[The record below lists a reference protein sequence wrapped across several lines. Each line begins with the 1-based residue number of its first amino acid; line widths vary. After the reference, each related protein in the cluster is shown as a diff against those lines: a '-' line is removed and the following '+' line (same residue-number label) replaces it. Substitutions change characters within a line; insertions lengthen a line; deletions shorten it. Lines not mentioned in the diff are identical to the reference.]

1 MSERPAHLENT
12 NNLITWTRPSD
23 HSNLSYLFYPS
34 SLLRTTLHVYS
45 AYTAR
50 FPQPLSTEEWS
61 DFYTD
66 PGILDTFPLGQA
78 AGKSSKCYLS
88 SNSPLWSG
96 HHCINNSP
104 WGWVSESSTNLCKEP
119 GTHSFLH
126 HNHSQSWA
134 EKRKRQKT
142 ALRVFQEKICWSSRS
157 LNSQL
162 SLY

>member
-1 MSERPAHLENT
+1 MSKPQALATKGSCDPAGH
-12 NNLITWTRPSD
+12 
-23 HSNLSYLFYPS
+23 
-34 SLLRTTLHVYS
+34 
-45 AYTAR
+45 
-50 FPQPLSTEEWS
+50 
-61 DFYTD
+61 
-66 PGILDTFPLGQA
+66 GILDTFPSGQA

-134 EKRKRQKT
+134 EKKENAKNCTKSFSGEDLLEFQGIKFTCKSLLTQVKQDVVHNIIFHQSSFPLPSLTIGKWTKRG
-142 ALRVFQEKICWSSRS
+142 SSK
-157 LNSQL
+157 
-162 SLY
+162 